1 MSYRYMRQL
10 LFFDLPTQTE
20 EKRSAYRKFR
30 RFLISD
36 GWLMLQFS
44 VYSKLTLNHT
54 QALTAKN
61 RVLKNKPA
69 EGDIFILKVTEKQFA
84 SMDYIL
90 GESLQS
96 VANSDARVIFLGGKN
111 DFL

>member
-10 LFFDLPTQTE
+10 LFFDLPVDTSE
-20 EKRSAYRKFR
+20 ERRDYRKFR
-30 RFLISD
+30 NFLISD

-44 VYSKLTLNHT
+44 VYSKLSLNNT
-54 QALTAKN
+54 QATSSKN
-61 RVLKNKPA
+61 RVMKNKPKT
-69 EGDIFILKVTEKQFA
+69 GNVVILKVTEKQFA

-90 GESLQS
+90 GEAKQS
-96 VANSDARVIFLGGKN
+96 VANSDARVVFLGGSN